1 MKYRKEIDGLRAL
14 AVLPVI
20 LFHAGFTTFSGGFV
34 GVDIFF
40 VISGYLITTIIV
52 DEMDKG
58 SFSLLNFYERRA
70 RRVLPALFFVML
82 CTLPFAWFW
91 MRPQDLKSF
100 SQSLEAVPLFGSNVL
115 FYLTSGYFD
124 TASELKPLLHTWSLA
139 VEEQYYVLF
148 PIFLMLAWK
157 LGKKWIIT
165 LLALVAIV
173 SAIAAQWGSATHPF
187 FTFYL
192 LPTRGFEILIGAL
205 ISLYINRILIT
216 NKVYFQSV
224 SLAGLAL
231 VLYAIFAFDKN
242 TPSPSL
248 YTLIPTV
255 GAGLILVFANN
266 KNIVGKLLGSKLFVG
281 IGLISYSAYLWHQPL
296 LAFAR
301 LRSINEP
308 SALLLGLLAT
318 LSILM
323 GYLSWK
329 YIENPFRNK
338 SITSQKR
345 IFIYGFTGSLFF
357 ISIGLLGHFTLGIPS
372 RLKIPVEVAESIVG
386 TKIREKCD
394 INFDTK
400 TGKNID
406 FCSLGDTKKSN
417 ITLAIFGDSHSEAI
431 LPALDVIGKERMQK
445 YSHIGL
451 GGCPP
456 LLNVDVVKG
465 NWQPKVCEYLSTKQ
479 YNFVKENKVKNV
491 LLVGRWSLYTDGKY
505 DNSGIYHLVSNKDTA
520 ISRNT
525 SRLVFEKSLKE
536 TIENYQK
543 IGVNVFVLAQVPQQ
557 KIAGDYFY
565 QKLYLF
571 NEKDKQKAIY
581 SSSISNDEHL
591 KLQNFNRNVIS
602 ELQKELKFTYI
613 QLDKE
618 FCDDE
623 KCYLGTDVKS
633 KYKDD
638 NHVSISG
645 ALSLYNSLNFYIKT
659 SPSRKI
665 KIKEWEQ

>member
-1 MKYRKEIDGLRAL
+1 MKYKKEIDGLRAL

-70 RRVLPALFFVML
+70 RRILPALFFVML

-91 MRPQDLKSF
+91 MLPQDLKSF
-100 SQSLEAVPLFGSNVL
+100 SQSLVAVPIFGSNVL
-115 FYLTSGYFD
+115 FWLTSGYFD

-148 PIFLMLAWK
+148 PVFLMLAWK
-157 LGKKWIIT
+157 LGKKWIIS
-165 LLALVAIV
+165 LLLIVAIFSVLVADY
-173 SAIAAQWGSATHPF
+173 GSRNHPS

-192 LPTRGFEILIGAL
+192 LPTRAFEILIGAL
-205 ISLYINRILIT
+205 ISLYINHKRSIIS
-216 NKVYFQSV
+216 VSQSVSQSV
-224 SLAGLAL
+224 SLAGFAL
-231 VLYAIFAFDKN
+231 ILYAIFAFDKN
-242 TPSPSL
+242 TPSPSS
-248 YTLIPTV
+248 YTLIPTI

-266 KNIVGKLLGSKLFVG
+266 GNIVGKLLGSKLAVG

-308 SALLLGLLAT
+308 SHLLLGLLAM

-329 YIENPFRNK
+329 YIETSFRNK
-338 SITSQKR
+338 SITSKKR
-345 IFIYGFTGSLFF
+345 VFIYSFTGSLFF
-357 ISIGLLGHFTLGIPS
+357 ISIGLIGHFTQGIPS
-372 RLKIPVEVAESIVG
+372 RLKIPVEVAESIVSS
-386 TKIREKCD
+386 KIREKCD

-400 TGKNID
+400 TGRNID

-417 ITLAIFGDSHSEAI
+417 ITLAIFGDSHSHAI
-431 LPALDVIGKERMQK
+431 LPALDVIGKERMEK

-465 NWQPKVCEYLSTKQ
+465 SWQPKVCEYLSTKQ
-479 YNFVKENKVKNV
+479 YNFIKENKVKNV
-491 LLVGRWSLYTDGKY
+491 LLVGRWSLYTDGEY
-505 DNSGIYHLVSNKDTA
+505 DNSGTFHLVSNKDTA
-520 ISRNT
+520 INRNT

-543 IGVNVFVLAQVPQQ
+543 IGVNVFVFAQVPQQ
-557 KIAGDYFY
+557 KIAGGYFY
-565 QKLYLF
+565 QKLYFF
-571 NEKDKQKAIY
+571 NEMDKQKGIY
-581 SSSISNDEHL
+581 SSSISYDEHL

-602 ELQKELKFTYI
+602 KLQKELKFTYI
-613 QLDKE
+613 QVDKE
-618 FCDDE
+618 FCDDK
-623 KCYLGTDVKS
+623 KCYLGTDLKS
-633 KYKDD
+633 KYTDD
-638 NHVSISG
+638 DHVSISG

-659 SPSRKI
+659 KR
-665 KIKEWEQ
+665 